1 MMLEYD
7 YPLYR
12 PPSEAKSL
20 IFQVTLGCS
29 FNECSFCDMY
39 RSKKYSQRPW
49 EQVKSEIDKAADM
62 QQDVKR
68 IFLADGD
75 ALNLDSE
82 YMIKILNYIRMKF
95 PNIERISSYAMPMN
109 VLKKTLDELKAMHNA
124 GLDMLYLGVESGSDI
139 VLRKVTKGALG
150 DTIIRAV
157 NKAKSAGYVMSCMI
171 ILGLGGKKYT
181 KEHID
186 GTVRVINACAPNY
199 VGALTL
205 YLENGIK
212 QEFLDKYNGE
222 FERISDADALDELE
236 RLVRGIDVDSN
247 VIFRANHGSNAFYVS
262 GTFPANKESMLGQ
275 ITHMKENPQMARP
288 EGLRGF

>member
-109 VLKKTLDELKAMHNA
+109 VLKKTPDELKAMHNA

-139 VLRKVTKGALG
+139 VLRKVTKGAIG

-171 ILGLGGKKYT
+171 ILGLGYT

-186 GTVRVINACAPNY
+186 GTYEYKFRVRNVDGENVVNIFKGEYSVI
-199 VGALTL
+199 VTKVVKLS
-205 YLENGIK
+205 NGGWI
-212 QEFLDKYNGE
+212 
-222 FERISDADALDELE
+222 
-236 RLVRGIDVDSN
+236 
-247 VIFRANHGSNAFYVS
+247 
-262 GTFPANKESMLGQ
+262 
-275 ITHMKENPQMARP
+275 
-288 EGLRGF
+288 

>member
-39 RSKKYSQRPW
+39 RTKEYSQRPW
-49 EQVKSEIDKAADM
+49 EQVKSEIDIASAM
-62 QQDVKR
+62 QSDVEK

-95 PNIERISSYAMPMN
+95 PNVKRISSYAMPMN
-109 VLKKTLDELKAMHNA
+109 VLKKTPEELKAMHNA

-157 NKAKSAGYVMSCMI
+157 NKAKDAGYTMSCMI

-181 KEHID
+181 KEHIN
-186 GTVRVINACAPNY
+186 GTVHVINECAPNY

-212 QEFLDKYNGE
+212 QEFLEKYDGE
-222 FERISDADALDELE
+222 FERISDADSLDELE
-236 RLVRGIDVDSN
+236 RLVRGINVGSD
-247 VIFRANHGSNAFYVS
+247 VIFRANHGSNAFYVK
-262 GTFPANKESMLGQ
+262 GTFPSDKDLMLGQ
-275 ITHMKENPQMARP
+275 IAHMRENPQMARP
-288 EGLRGF
+288 KGLRGF

>member
-1 MMLEYD
+1 
-7 YPLYR
+7 
-12 PPSEAKSL
+12 
-20 IFQVTLGCS
+20 
-29 FNECSFCDMY
+29 MY

-109 VLKKTLDELKAMHNA
+109 VLKKTPDELKAMHNA

-222 FERISDADALDELE
+222 FERISDSDALDELE

-247 VIFRANHGSNAFYVS
+247 VIFRANHGSNAFYVN
-262 GTFPANKESMLGQ
+262 GTFPANKDSMLGQ